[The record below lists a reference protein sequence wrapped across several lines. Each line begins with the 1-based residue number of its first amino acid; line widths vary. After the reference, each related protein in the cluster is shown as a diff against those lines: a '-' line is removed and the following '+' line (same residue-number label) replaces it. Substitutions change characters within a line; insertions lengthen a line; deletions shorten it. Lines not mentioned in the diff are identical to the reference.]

1 MDFLGFWLGYHHL
14 MLASDGEFGCEVL
27 VGYSHQVLIAKFN
40 TCGLPAYLLAVFSF
54 YIGAFLH
61 CFFEYILLWL

>member
-1 MDFLGFWLGYHHL
+1 